1 MSVVVNSD
9 WNNAGLGVIAKMLGG
24 ITTQGT
30 FTKYLYNST
39 NEYGSGDAASSRTG
53 AVLTQTLELT
63 NLGEATRDVSGSLIK
78 LLDTTGITVA
88 ASDSILGDNWEVSEV
103 FKICTEI
110 TFTR

>member
-63 NLGEATRDVSGSLIK
+63 NLGESTRDVDGSLIM

-88 ASDSILGDNWEVSEV
+88 ESDSIESDNWEVGEV

>member
-39 NEYGSGDAASSRTG
+39 DEYGSGDAASSRTG

-78 LLDTTGITVA
+78 LLDTTVA